1 MGRAKIPRKSTTI
14 DMTAMCD
21 VAFLLLSFFI
31 LATKQKPPEAV
42 AVVAPNSVSTKAA
55 PEKSIL
61 ITLTKDAKVYL
72 MLGDGTRKKDIIDD
86 INTTK
91 GLGLSPAEVDK
102 VSKWSFIGVPLGQ
115 IKSLVNRSEP
125 LPPAQMMGI
134 PIKDSATNEMVDWVR
149 SISNAY
155 KGESLST
162 LQDMIL
168 LKGDGDALY
177 PDFKN
182 IKLALKKNGLYKF
195 RIVTNSESAPVGSEL
210 YKEIK
215 SKGLDAAEGK

>member
-1 MGRAKIPRKSTTI
+1 MGRAKVPRKSTAI

-42 AVVAPNSVSTKAA
+42 TVAAPNSVSTKAA

-61 ITLTKDAKVYL
+61 ITLTKEGKAFL
-72 MLGDGTRKKDIIDD
+72 MLGEGTKKKEVVED

-91 GLGLSPAEVDK
+91 GLGLSPQEVDK
-102 VSKWSFIGVPLGQ
+102 VSKMPFIGVPLGQ
-115 IKSLVNRSEP
+115 LKSLVNRSEP
-125 LPPAQMMGI
+125 LPPTQMQGI
-134 PIKDSATNEMVDWVR
+134 PIKDSANNEMVDWVR
-149 SISNAY
+149 SVINAY
-155 KGESLST
+155 RGEDLGK
-162 LQDMIL
+162 LQEMIL

-182 IKLALKKNGLYKF
+182 IKYALKKNELYKF

-210 YKEIK
+210 YKRNKEL
-215 SKGLDAAEGK
+215 GVGKDE